1 MDLWDAVRGRRS
13 IRVFR
18 PDPIPK
24 SIIEKVLHAAMEAP
38 SSSNMQP
45 WEFVVVCGKER
56 EQLGKIL
63 VESFSSEGGDYDFG
77 GDKGKPFPERLL
89 ERRRN
94 FYDELFRK
102 VIELALEPKKF
113 LQEGT
118 YNFWGAPVIIFVF
131 IDGGMEKRFLFDIGT
146 SVENILLASQAE
158 GLGSH
163 LIRLIVKFE
172 DKIKNILRLPSE
184 KSLVIGIC
192 LGYPD
197 LSARINQYKPK
208 RVDLDQLVTWIGYE
222 KEEK

>member
-1 MDLWDAVRGRRS
+1 MDLWDAIRERRS

-18 PDPIPK
+18 PDPIPR
-24 SIIEKVLHAAMEAP
+24 SIIEKILHGAIEAP
-38 SSSNMQP
+38 SSLNMQP

-56 EQLGKIL
+56 ERLGKIL
-63 VESFSSEGGDYDFG
+63 VESFSRERKDYDFK
-77 GDKGKPFPERLL
+77 GDRDKLFPEKIL

-94 FYDELFRK
+94 FYDELFQK
-102 VIELALEPKKF
+102 VKDLGLEPKKF

-146 SVENILLASQAE
+146 SVENLLLASQAE

-208 RVDLDQLVTWIGYE
+208 RVDLDQLVTWIGY
-222 KEEK
+222 

>member
-13 IRVFR
+13 IRVFKS
-18 PDPIPK
+18 DPISK
-24 SIIEKVLHAAMEAP
+24 SIIERVLYAAMEAP

-63 VESFSSEGGDYDFG
+63 VESFSKEGKDYDFR
-77 GDKGKPFPERLL
+77 GDRDKSFPEKIL

-94 FYDELFRK
+94 FYDELFQK
-102 VIELALEPKKF
+102 VKDLGLEPKKF

-131 IDGGMEKRFLFDIGT
+131 IDQTMEKRFVFDIGA
-146 SVENILLASQAE
+146 SVENLLLAAQAE
-158 GLGSH
+158 GVGSH

-172 DKIKNILRLPSE
+172 DKIKEILHLLSE

-197 LSARINQYKPK
+197 PSAPINRFKPM
-208 RVDLDQLVTWIGYE
+208 RVDLDQLVTWIGY
-222 KEEK
+222 